1 MTPIEQVREALE
13 AFFEEHVP
21 CECESEHGITCNWCH
36 DTDKLLGQ
44 VSALSLL
51 KTMEGEPEITSHESG
66 YQLGVKHG
74 HEQMREIFEGISPRG
89 GEAFLDSSLRYVI
102 ALREKIIEL
111 QSPSPQSDALTVDS
125 AMQVVREWKSLEMN
139 GWSADAIW
147 DNLEHL
153 LTKAAAK

>member
-1 MTPIEQVREALE
+1 MSEQTKSLLSANIRTWCENIKDLKPHRLQSLADRAEELEAERSALLRERDEAL
-13 AFFEEHVP
+13 A
-21 CECESEHGITCNWCH
+21 
-36 DTDKLLGQ
+36 
-44 VSALSLL
+44 LL

-111 QSPSPQSDALTVDS
+111 QSPPH
-125 AMQVVREWKSLEMN
+125 SLIH
-139 GWSADAIW
+139 SS
-147 DNLEHL
+147 
-153 LTKAAAK
+153 